1 MKIGI
6 IIQARLGSTR
16 LPGKILKQFYDGKTL
31 LETLLEKLHKVKDIP
46 VIVATSDNTNDDQ
59 LESFLKNK
67 GEIVF
72 RGSEND
78 VLSRFIQAARVNS
91 IDGILRICSDNPF
104 IDLDGIK
111 ELIEYGR
118 RSDADYIGFRIND
131 KPSILT
137 HFGFWGEFVRLSA
150 LEKVAE
156 TTAIGSPA
164 HEHVTYH
171 IYNHPDE
178 YKCEWIKAPHM
189 LQGRED
195 IRLTVDTP
203 DDFANAQ
210 TVYAD
215 LMAENK
221 EFTLTDIVAYLDKHV
236 FIKESM
242 ALSIDSNIKK

>member
-6 IIQARLGSTR
+6 IVQARLGSTR
-16 LPGKILKQFYDGKTL
+16 LPGKILKLFYDENTL
-31 LETLLEKLHKVKDIP
+31 LETLLEKLHKVKDVS
-46 VIVATSDNTNDDQ
+46 VIIATSESANDDR

-67 GEIVF
+67 GEVVF

-78 VLSRFIQAARVNS
+78 VLSRFVQAARANG
-91 IDGILRICSDNPF
+91 IDGIVRICSDNPF
-104 IDLDGIK
+104 IDVEGIN
-111 ELIEYGR
+111 ELIESSLC
-118 RSDADYIGFRIND
+118 SDADYIGFRING

-150 LEKVAE
+150 LEKVAK
-156 TTAIGSPA
+156 TTAEGTPA
-164 HEHVTYH
+164 HEHVTYY

-178 YKCEWIKAPHM
+178 YKCKWIKAPQF

-203 DDFANAQ
+203 EDFANAQ

-215 LMAENK
+215 LMAENR
-221 EFTLTDIVAYLDKHV
+221 EFSLSDVVAYLDKHTA
-236 FIKESM
+236 IKESM
-242 ALSIDSNIKK
+242 ALNINHNIKK